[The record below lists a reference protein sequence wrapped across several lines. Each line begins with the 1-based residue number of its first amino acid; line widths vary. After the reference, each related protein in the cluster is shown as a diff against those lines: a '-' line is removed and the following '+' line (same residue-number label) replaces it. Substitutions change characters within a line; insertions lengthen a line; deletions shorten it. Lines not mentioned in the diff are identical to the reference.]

1 MKIKIT
7 VKDPDGVYDS
17 INATVKNS
25 VALIAGLDDD
35 EREEMEESRAES
47 VGEKLSKWIEYG
59 EYITVEFDT
68 ETETAIVVP
77 VS

>member
-7 VKDPDGVYDS
+7 VKDPDGVYES
-17 INATVKNS
+17 INEAVKKS
-25 VALIAGLDDD
+25 VASIEGLEDF
-35 EREEMEESRAES
+35 EREEMEESRTES

-68 ETETAIVVP
+68 ETGEATVIP
-77 VS
+77 V

>member
-7 VKDPDGVYDS
+7 MKSPDAVYESIKEAVKG
-17 INATVKNS
+17 S
-25 VALIAGLDDD
+25 VATIEGLEDF
-35 EREEMEESRAES
+35 ELEEMEESRTKS

-68 ETETAIVVP
+68 ETGEAIVVP
-77 VS
+77 V

>member
-25 VALIAGLDDD
+25 VASIAGLDDD

-68 ETETAIVVP
+68 ETGTAIVVP

>member
-7 VKDPDGVYDS
+7 VKDPDGVYES
-17 INATVKNS
+17 INRAVVDS
-25 VALIAGLDDD
+25 LEAIEGLDDD
-35 EREEMEESRAES
+35 DRSAMEDPLTES

-68 ETETAIVVP
+68 ETGEAIVVP
-77 VS
+77 V